1 MMGTKPFVEPREQ
14 SSQSGSALVRTR
26 RISPLLKL
34 SWPGSV
40 AMWWHNARTSLWDDR
55 GHGEKV
61 STESERHSSP
71 DKDSERQIV
80 VVRDLVQMCHTNP
93 DL

>member
-1 MMGTKPFVEPREQ
+1 MRERETH
-14 SSQSGSALVRTR
+14 SRGNGYELKKHEEKESA
-26 RISPLLKL
+26 
-34 SWPGSV
+34 
-40 AMWWHNARTSLWDDR
+40 
-55 GHGEKV
+55 
-61 STESERHSSP
+61 ESERHSSP